1 MLFFYIR
8 HGDPIYEPDS
18 LTELGLKQADALAKR
33 LALFGLDRIYASS
46 SNRAILTAKPTCD
59 LLNKDMEILDFANE
73 HYTRQEFDIVR
84 DGKSRWLY
92 QDEEARLLFADE
104 AILSLGQNWY
114 EHPEMRAYQK
124 GIERIRREAKQFFMG
139 LGYEH
144 IENSGKYKVIKPSDE
159 RVAFFAHHG
168 FGMAFLSVILGIP
181 YPRFANHF
189 DMTHTGMTVIEFK
202 EEMGYAIPRVLTL
215 SSDSHL
221 YSEGMPTKYNNRL
234 FF

>member
-18 LTELGLKQADALAKR
+18 LTELGYQQADALAKR
-33 LALFGLDRIYASS
+33 LALYGIDRIYASS

-59 LLNKDMEILDFANE
+59 LLCKDMEILDFANE
-73 HYTRQEFDIVR
+73 HYTRKEFDMVR
-84 DGKSRWLY
+84 DGRSRWLY
-92 QDEEARLLFADE
+92 QDPEARLLFADD

-114 EHPEMRAYQK
+114 EHPEMLAYK
-124 GIERIRREAKQFFMG
+124 DGIERIRRETKQFFLS

-144 IENSGKYKVIKPSDE
+144 IENTGKYKVLKQNNE

-181 YPRFANHF
+181 YPQFANHF
-189 DMTHTGMTVIEFK
+189 DMTHTGMTVIEFS
-202 EEMGYAIPRVLTL
+202 EENGYAIPRVLTL

-221 YSEGMPTKYNNRL
+221 YHEGLPTKYNNKIG
-234 FF
+234 F

>member
-84 DGKSRWLY
+84 DGKSRRLY

-114 EHPEMRAYQK
+114 EHPEMR
-124 GIERIRREAKQFFMG
+124 M
-139 LGYEH
+139 
-144 IENSGKYKVIKPSDE
+144 
-159 RVAFFAHHG
+159 
-168 FGMAFLSVILGIP
+168 
-181 YPRFANHF
+181 
-189 DMTHTGMTVIEFK
+189 
-202 EEMGYAIPRVLTL
+202 
-215 SSDSHL
+215 HL
-221 YSEGMPTKYNNRL
+221 RL
-234 FF
+234 